1 MIERYFFYFIKIIKS
16 LLTRPIQT
24 LKWIRVDYKKDLSC
38 KNFKSKYHFVWC
50 AGLPKSGTTLVEQ
63 IFDNLPYVRQYNS
76 FNRVYYTG
84 KLDHDHGISNEMF
97 KNYSKT
103 KYTFLK
109 THTHYDKKYEDIAIN
124 NNLKIIISLR
134 DLRDMLISRYFH
146 ILADKKHWLHQK
158 LKNLA
163 FTEGFLVSL
172 QEKENPKEPDALRYY
187 YYWILNWLK
196 VAKERNYLIL
206 WFEDYKENPINYIK
220 SILKYVDF
228 REFSSNEIEKKISKY
243 RNKTLSLSENL
254 KTHGRIRSTLRKGEV
269 GEWKNLFNEEITKYF
284 YSNIPDKIEKIE
296 YKNNK

>member
-1 MIERYFFYFIKIIKS
+1 MIEKYFFYFIKIIKS

-24 LKWIRVDYKKDLSC
+24 LKWISVDYKKDLSC

-63 IFDNLPYVRQYNS
+63 IFDNLPYVRQNNS

-146 ILADKKHWLHQK
+146 ILADKKA
-158 LKNLA
+158 LA
-163 FTEGFLVSL
+163 SS
-172 QEKENPKEPDALRYY
+172 K
-187 YYWILNWLK
+187 
-196 VAKERNYLIL
+196 
-206 WFEDYKENPINYIK
+206 IK
-220 SILKYVDF
+220 KFSIYRRF
-228 REFSSNEIEKKISKY
+228 FSFSSRKRK
-243 RNKTLSLSENL
+243 SER
-254 KTHGRIRSTLRKGEV
+254 T
-269 GEWKNLFNEEITKYF
+269 
-284 YSNIPDKIEKIE
+284 
-296 YKNNK
+296 